1 MGNSFTGAPALIIE
15 ISLDLGLLKSLTG
28 PGDPRKTVD
37 DTQINN
43 QDDDDDDHEQ
53 LINIHT
59 LDCLAL
65 QILKE
70 TNMLRMI
77 TNGDN
82 NDNDN
87 DQYIDENINIEIP
100 CCS

>member
-1 MGNSFTGAPALIIE
+1 MGSSFTGAPTLNINMG
-15 ISLDLGLLKSLTG
+15 LDLGLLKSLPG
-28 PGDPRKTVD
+28 PGDPRTTVD
-37 DTQINN
+37 DIRMNN
-43 QDDDDDDHEQ
+43 HDDDDDDHEQ

-59 LDCLAL
+59 GDCLAL